1 MPTAKAGPEGGF
13 DVASGDSVTLGV
25 DGAENGFDDPWGD
38 NVEYE
43 WTPPAGT
50 TVTYTE
56 GTTATSRRPVFT
68 APMADG
74 TLIFTLT
81 VTGNG
86 GSFAATSTVDVRV
99 VAAVIMPPMPES
111 ASVNGATLTLT
122 YGEDLQATTWTSTP
136 GSSPVYL
143 AVLSEPGER
152 RNIETAPGT
161 MAQASGRTVT
171 VTLDRRAGYNQEVTL
186 SYFPDNAEA
195 ASRVRDLGGNEADG
209 FAGLEV
215 RNDTPQGPHV
225 EGAAFAEAAK
235 TYAIGDTIEVDVTF
249 SESVRVSAA
258 PTIGLAIGSATRKAV
273 WKAGQAAGTVH
284 RFAYTV
290 AQGDLDTDGMAI
302 RRNTLALGGGTI
314 ATVAKSG
321 TVDLRHDS
329 LPRHRDRTVDGVR
342 PAVKAGAD
350 GAVALGPEL
359 VLTWTEELDPASV
372 PAGSGGFTVK
382 IGGTV
387 EPAVRSVAI
396 DGATVTLKLARGI
409 RANTTGVT
417 VDYAPQS
424 ATPIK
429 DRAGNA
435 AVAFTGRAVTA
446 RSADNNEATGTV
458 TVSGLATVGQRLTA
472 TVSDIADPDGPPS
485 TGYTVTWLRIDGSSE
500 TTIRTSTLATGV
512 ASNFYTLAALDAG
525 KRIKVKVA
533 FEDYIGNPEEF
544 ESAAFPGFG
553 RIMWPAESACAMPS
567 LEGRELVWT
576 GQVGVGTSTVG
587 GSDFSHGFGALNT
600 GSTLSDK
607 TFAIGGTDYT
617 IDYLGVGAPGAR
629 HRRSPVLQHHH
640 GPADVGDK
648 RRAAPCLRRHV
659 PLRGWPR
666 LRHQPGCELH
676 RRHLLHLQLVLLRP
690 RLVGACDPAGVS
702 EQGRHAGAGADGH
715 RGGWR
720 DAHHDL
726 RREAEADG
734 SGAYGRRNNIPL
746 HSGRLWQQ
754 PVHAL
759 RRPRRGGAE
768 RQPGHHDPGPVRRG
782 RADDRACLFRRTTP
796 PPPARPRTSPAT
808 PPPGFKRSEPAGN
821 RPERHARGPR
831 GKERGLRRR
840 RADLRHRRR
849 HRRGRHLQR
858 VRDRDRDLDREAP
871 HCAGAAR
878 RPSGRSGRP
887 AKAPAPCTASN
898 TPSPR
903 TIWTPTAWR

>member
-1 MPTAKAGPEGGF
+1 MAR
-13 DVASGDSVTLGV
+13 SG
-25 DGAENGFDDPWGD
+25 N
-38 NVEYE
+38 
-43 WTPPAGT
+43 
-50 TVTYTE
+50 
-56 GTTATSRRPVFT
+56 
-68 APMADG
+68 
-74 TLIFTLT
+74 
-81 VTGNG
+81 
-86 GSFAATSTVDVRV
+86 FAATSTVDVRV
-99 VAAVIMPPMPES
+99 VAAVTMPPMPES
-111 ASVNGATLTLT
+111 AIVNGATLTLT

-186 SYFPDNAEA
+186 SYFPDNAAA

-249 SESVRVSAA
+249 SESVRVRAA

-273 WKAGQAAGTVH
+273 WKADQAPGTVH

-290 AQGDLDTDGMAI
+290 AQGDLDTDGITI

-350 GAVALGPEL
+350 GAVARGPEL

-372 PAGSGGFTVK
+372 PAGSGGFTIK

-396 DGATVTLKLARGI
+396 DGATVRLMLARGI

-417 VDYAPQS
+417 VDYTPQS

-435 AVAFTGRAVTA
+435 AVAFTGQAVTA

-458 TVSGLATVGQRLTA
+458 TVSGSATVGQRLTA

-500 TTIRTSTLATGV
+500 TTIATSTLATGV
-512 ASNFYTLAALDAG
+512 ASNSYTLAALDAG

-533 FEDYIGNPEEF
+533 FEDYIGNAEEF

-553 RIMWPAESACAMPS
+553 RIMWSAESACAMPS
-567 LEGRELVWT
+567 LAGRELVWT

-607 TFAIGGTDYT
+607 TFSFGGTDYT
-617 IDYLGVGAPGAR
+617 IDQLIVGAPGASIAGNLYFSTATDLPTSATSGVQLHVCGDTFHFGDGPDSGNNPDASYHASLYTYSWSSSGLDWSGHATR
-629 HRRSPVLQHHH
+629 RVYLSKGDTQAPVLTDIVVDGATLTMIYDEELKRTDPVPTAGNNPYASASAAAARSRSP
-640 GPADVGDK
+640 AS
-648 RRAAPCLRRHV
+648 AP
-659 PLRGWPR
+659 GW
-666 LRHQPGCELH
+666 
-676 RRHLLHLQLVLLRP
+676 
-690 RLVGACDPAGVS
+690 
-702 EQGRHAGAGADGH
+702 GR
-715 RGGWR
+715 
-720 DAHHDL
+720 
-726 RREAEADG
+726 
-734 SGAYGRRNNIPL
+734 
-746 HSGRLWQQ
+746 
-754 PVHAL
+754 
-759 RRPRRGGAE
+759 
-768 RQPGHHDPGPVRRG
+768 
-782 RADDRACLFRRTTP
+782 
-796 PPPARPRTSPAT
+796 
-808 PPPGFKRSEPAGN
+808 
-821 RPERHARGPR
+821 
-831 GKERGLRRR
+831 
-840 RADLRHRRR
+840 
-849 HRRGRHLQR
+849 
-858 VRDRDRDLDREAP
+858 
-871 HCAGAAR
+871 
-878 RPSGRSGRP
+878 
-887 AKAPAPCTASN
+887 
-898 TPSPR
+898 
-903 TIWTPTAWR
+903 TPTRSP

>member
-1 MPTAKAGPEGGF
+1 
-13 DVASGDSVTLGV
+13 
-25 DGAENGFDDPWGD
+25 
-38 NVEYE
+38 
-43 WTPPAGT
+43 
-50 TVTYTE
+50 
-56 GTTATSRRPVFT
+56 
-68 APMADG
+68 
-74 TLIFTLT
+74 
-81 VTGNG
+81 
-86 GSFAATSTVDVRV
+86 
-99 VAAVIMPPMPES
+99 MPPMPES
-111 ASVNGATLTLT
+111 AIVNGATLTLT

-171 VTLDRRAGYNQEVTL
+171 VTLDRRAEYNQEVTL

-195 ASRVRDLGGNEADG
+195 LSRVRDLGGNEAEG

-249 SESVRVSAA
+249 SESVRVRAA

-273 WKAGQAAGTVH
+273 WKADQAPGTVH

-290 AQGDLDTDGMAI
+290 AQGDLDTDGITI

-342 PAVKAGAD
+342 PAVKAGAE
-350 GAVALGPEL
+350 GADARGPEL

-372 PAGSGGFTVK
+372 PAGSGGFTIK

-396 DGATVTLKLARGI
+396 DGATVRLALVRGI
-409 RANTTGVT
+409 RAGTTGVT
-417 VDYAPQS
+417 VDYTPQS

-458 TVSGLATVGQRLTA
+458 TVSGSATVGQRLTA

-485 TGYTVTWLRIDGSSE
+485 TAYTVTWLRIDGSSE
-500 TTIRTSTLATGV
+500 TTIATSTLATGV
-512 ASNFYTLAALDAG
+512 ASNSYTLAALDAG

-533 FEDYIGNPEEF
+533 FEDYLGNAEEL

-553 RIMWPAESACAMPS
+553 RIMWSAESACAMPS

-576 GQVGVGTSTVG
+576 GQVGVGTNTVG
-587 GSDFSHGFGALNT
+587 GVDFSHGFGPDNT

-607 TFAIGGTDYT
+607 TFSFGGTGYT
-617 IDYLGVGAPGAR
+617 IDFLAVGAPGSGPRPGALEFSVTAHLPTASTSGLQLHVCGDTFHFGDGPDSGNNPDTSYVGNLHTYR
-629 HRRSPVLQHHH
+629 WSSSGLDWSGHATRRMYLSKGDTRAPVLTDIVVDGATLTMIYDEKLNRTDPVREGGGTPPYTVAVAGNSPFTLSGKCAALDHPFPTLGALASSSSPPRQQSFMRKATSP
-640 GPADVGDK
+640 PASAS
-648 RRAAPCLRRHV
+648 RTV
-659 PLRGWPR
+659 PSSQEIR
-666 LRHQPGCELH
+666 LR
-676 RRHLLHLQLVLLRP
+676 
-690 RLVGACDPAGVS
+690 
-702 EQGRHAGAGADGH
+702 
-715 RGGWR
+715 
-720 DAHHDL
+720 
-726 RREAEADG
+726 
-734 SGAYGRRNNIPL
+734 NIPVK
-746 HSGRLWQQ
+746 S
-754 PVHAL
+754 
-759 RRPRRGGAE
+759 RG
-768 RQPGHHDPGPVRRG
+768 DP
-782 RADDRACLFRRTTP
+782 
-796 PPPARPRTSPAT
+796 TS
-808 PPPGFKRSEPAGN
+808 
-821 RPERHARGPR
+821 
-831 GKERGLRRR
+831 
-840 RADLRHRRR
+840 
-849 HRRGRHLQR
+849 
-858 VRDRDRDLDREAP
+858 
-871 HCAGAAR
+871 
-878 RPSGRSGRP
+878 
-887 AKAPAPCTASN
+887 
-898 TPSPR
+898 
-903 TIWTPTAWR
+903 

>member
-1 MPTAKAGPEGGF
+1 MILNLSDNDLASLPPRIFEKLTGLTELYLSVNPGSARFVPTAKAGPEGGF

-50 TVTYTE
+50 TVTYTD
-56 GTTATSRRPVFT
+56 GTTANSPRPTFT
-68 APMADG
+68 APTG
-74 TLIFTLT
+74 GRTLTFTLT
-81 VTGNG
+81 VTGA
-86 GSFAATSTVDVRV
+86 GSFAATSSVDVRV
-99 VAAVIMPPMPES
+99 AAVTMPPMPES
-111 ASVNGATLTLT
+111 AIVNGATLTLT

-171 VTLDRRAGYNQEVTL
+171 VTLDRRAEYNQEVTL
-186 SYFPDNAEA
+186 SYFPDNAAA

-235 TYAIGDTIEVDVTF
+235 KYAIGDTIEVDVTF

-273 WKAGQAAGTVH
+273 WKAGQAPGTVH

-290 AQGDLDTDGMAI
+290 AQGDLDTDGITI

-350 GAVALGPEL
+350 GAVARGPEL

-372 PAGSGGFTVK
+372 PAGSGGFTIK

-396 DGATVTLKLARGI
+396 DGATVRLALVRGI

-417 VDYAPQS
+417 VDYTPQS

-435 AVAFTGRAVTA
+435 AVAFTGQAVTA

-458 TVSGLATVGQRLTA
+458 TVSGSATVGQRLTA

-500 TTIRTSTLATGV
+500 TTIATSTLATGV
-512 ASNFYTLAALDAG
+512 ASNSYTLAALDAG

-533 FEDYIGNPEEF
+533 FEDYLGNAEEL

-553 RIMWPAESACAMPS
+553 RIMWSAESACAMPS

-587 GSDFSHGFGALNT
+587 GSDFSHGFGPLNT

-607 TFAIGGTDYT
+607 TFSFGGTDYT
-617 IDYLGVGAPGAR
+617 IDFLIVGAPGSTIAGTCSSASPPRTCRRRRQAACSSMSAATRSTSGTAPTPAPAR
-629 HRRSPVLQHHH
+629 M
-640 GPADVGDK
+640 
-648 RRAAPCLRRHV
+648 
-659 PLRGWPR
+659 
-666 LRHQPGCELH
+666 
-676 RRHLLHLQLVLLRP
+676 RP
-690 RLVGACDPAGVS
+690 TSQEPSTPTAG
-702 EQGRHAGAGADGH
+702 
-715 RGGWR
+715 
-720 DAHHDL
+720 
-726 RREAEADG
+726 
-734 SGAYGRRNNIPL
+734 
-746 HSGRLWQQ
+746 
-754 PVHAL
+754 
-759 RRPRRGGAE
+759 
-768 RQPGHHDPGPVRRG
+768 
-782 RADDRACLFRRTTP
+782 
-796 PPPARPRTSPAT
+796 PPPASTGRGMRP
-808 PPPGFKRSEPAGN
+808 GG
-821 RPERHARGPR
+821 
-831 GKERGLRRR
+831 
-840 RADLRHRRR
+840 
-849 HRRGRHLQR
+849 
-858 VRDRDRDLDREAP
+858 
-871 HCAGAAR
+871 C
-878 RPSGRSGRP
+878 
-887 AKAPAPCTASN
+887 
-898 TPSPR
+898 
-903 TIWTPTAWR
+903 I

>member
-1 MPTAKAGPEGGF
+1 MTGLKAGDFAGLTGITQVSILTNNRLRDIPAGVFDPLTALTTLRPERQRHCGGRRPDAPASGAVRPADRADGARPAQQRPLVAAAADLREADESHELSLNGNPGSARFVPIAKAGPEGGL

-74 TLIFTLT
+74 TLTFTLT
-81 VTGNG
+81 VTGKG
-86 GSFAATSTVDVRV
+86 GSFAATSSVDVR

-111 ASVNGATLTLT
+111 AIVNGATLTLT

-186 SYFPDNAEA
+186 SYFPDNAAA

-249 SESVRVSAA
+249 SESVRVRAA

-290 AQGDLDTDGMAI
+290 AQGDLDTDGITI

-342 PAVKAGAD
+342 PAVKAGAE
-350 GAVALGPEL
+350 GAVTLGPEL

-372 PAGSGGFTVK
+372 PAGSGGFTIK

-396 DGATVTLKLARGI
+396 DGATVRLMLARGI

-417 VDYAPQS
+417 VDYTPQS

-435 AVAFTGRAVTA
+435 AVAFTGQAVTA

-458 TVSGLATVGQRLTA
+458 TVSGSATVGQRLTA

-485 TGYTVTWLRIDGSSE
+485 T
-500 TTIRTSTLATGV
+500 ATP
-512 ASNFYTLAALDAG
+512 S
-525 KRIKVKVA
+525 
-533 FEDYIGNPEEF
+533 
-544 ESAAFPGFG
+544 PGF
-553 RIMWPAESACAMPS
+553 A
-567 LEGRELVWT
+567 
-576 GQVGVGTSTVG
+576 ST
-587 GSDFSHGFGALNT
+587 
-600 GSTLSDK
+600 
-607 TFAIGGTDYT
+607 
-617 IDYLGVGAPGAR
+617 
-629 HRRSPVLQHHH
+629 
-640 GPADVGDK
+640 
-648 RRAAPCLRRHV
+648 
-659 PLRGWPR
+659 
-666 LRHQPGCELH
+666 
-676 RRHLLHLQLVLLRP
+676 
-690 RLVGACDPAGVS
+690 
-702 EQGRHAGAGADGH
+702 
-715 RGGWR
+715 
-720 DAHHDL
+720 
-726 RREAEADG
+726 
-734 SGAYGRRNNIPL
+734 
-746 HSGRLWQQ
+746 
-754 PVHAL
+754 
-759 RRPRRGGAE
+759 
-768 RQPGHHDPGPVRRG
+768 
-782 RADDRACLFRRTTP
+782 
-796 PPPARPRTSPAT
+796 
-808 PPPGFKRSEPAGN
+808 
-821 RPERHARGPR
+821 
-831 GKERGLRRR
+831 
-840 RADLRHRRR
+840 
-849 HRRGRHLQR
+849 
-858 VRDRDRDLDREAP
+858 
-871 HCAGAAR
+871 GAAR
-878 RPSGRSGRP
+878 PPSRRARSRR
-887 AKAPAPCTASN
+887 AS
-898 TPSPR
+898 R
-903 TIWTPTAWR
+903 ATPTRSPPSTPASASR

>member
-1 MPTAKAGPEGGF
+1 MPTAKAGPEGGI
-13 DVASGDSVTLGV
+13 DVALGDSVTLGV

-50 TVTYTE
+50 TVTYTD
-56 GTTATSRRPVFT
+56 GTTANSPRPSFT
-68 APMADG
+68 APTADG

-81 VTGNG
+81 VTGKG
-86 GSFAATSTVDVRV
+86 GSFAATSSVDVRV
-99 VAAVIMPPMPES
+99 GAVTMPPMPVS
-111 ASVNGATLTLT
+111 AVVNGATLTLT

-171 VTLDRRAGYNQEVTL
+171 VTLDRRAEYNQEVTL
-186 SYFPDNAEA
+186 SYFPDNAAA

-290 AQGDLDTDGMAI
+290 AQGDLDTDGIAI
-302 RRNTLALGGGTI
+302 RRNTLALGDGTI

-350 GAVALGPEL
+350 GAVARGPEL

-372 PAGSGGFTVK
+372 PAGSGGFTIK

-396 DGATVTLKLARGI
+396 DGATMTLKLARGI

-435 AVAFTGRAVTA
+435 AVAFTGQAVTA
-446 RSADNNEATGTV
+446 RSADNNETTGTV
-458 TVSGLATVGQRLTA
+458 TVSGSATVGQRLTA

-485 TGYTVTWLRIDGSSE
+485 TDYTVTWLRIDGSSE
-500 TTIRTSTLATGV
+500 TTIATSTLATGV
-512 ASNFYTLAALDAG
+512 ASNSYTLAALDAG

-533 FEDYIGNPEEF
+533 FEDYLGNAEEL

-567 LEGRELVWT
+567 LAGRELVWT
-576 GQVGVGTSTVG
+576 GQVGVGTSHPGRQSTSV
-587 GSDFSHGFGALNT
+587 T
-600 GSTLSDK
+600 GS
-607 TFAIGGTDYT
+607 
-617 IDYLGVGAPGAR
+617 
-629 HRRSPVLQHHH
+629 
-640 GPADVGDK
+640 GP
-648 RRAAPCLRRHV
+648 
-659 PLRGWPR
+659 
-666 LRHQPGCELH
+666 
-676 RRHLLHLQLVLLRP
+676 
-690 RLVGACDPAGVS
+690 
-702 EQGRHAGAGADGH
+702 
-715 RGGWR
+715 
-720 DAHHDL
+720 
-726 RREAEADG
+726 
-734 SGAYGRRNNIPL
+734 
-746 HSGRLWQQ
+746 
-754 PVHAL
+754 
-759 RRPRRGGAE
+759 
-768 RQPGHHDPGPVRRG
+768 
-782 RADDRACLFRRTTP
+782 
-796 PPPARPRTSPAT
+796 
-808 PPPGFKRSEPAGN
+808 
-821 RPERHARGPR
+821 
-831 GKERGLRRR
+831 
-840 RADLRHRRR
+840 
-849 HRRGRHLQR
+849 
-858 VRDRDRDLDREAP
+858 
-871 HCAGAAR
+871 
-878 RPSGRSGRP
+878 
-887 AKAPAPCTASN
+887 
-898 TPSPR
+898 
-903 TIWTPTAWR
+903 

>member
-1 MPTAKAGPEGGF
+1 MPIAKAGPEGGF

-43 WTPPAGT
+43 WTPPTGT
-50 TVTYTE
+50 TVTYTD
-56 GTTATSRRPVFT
+56 GTTANSPRPSFT
-68 APMADG
+68 APTADG
-74 TLIFTLT
+74 TLTFTLT

-143 AVLSEPGER
+143 AVLSEPGVR

-171 VTLDRRAGYNQEVTL
+171 VTLDRRAEYNQEVTL
-186 SYFPDNAEA
+186 SYFPDNAA
-195 ASRVRDLGGNEADG
+195 ASSRVRDLGGNLADG

-290 AQGDLDTDGMAI
+290 AQGDLDTDGIVI

-342 PAVKAGAD
+342 PAVKAGAE
-350 GAVALGPEL
+350 GADARGPEL

-372 PAGSGGFTVK
+372 PAGSGGFTIK

-396 DGATVTLKLARGI
+396 DGATVRLALVRGI
-409 RANTTGVT
+409 RAGTTGVT
-417 VDYAPQS
+417 VDYTPQS

-458 TVSGLATVGQRLTA
+458 TVSGSATVGQRLTA
-472 TVSDIADPDGPPS
+472 TVSDVADPDGPPS

-500 TTIRTSTLATGV
+500 TTIATSTLATGV
-512 ASNFYTLAALDAG
+512 ASNSYTLAALDAG

-533 FEDYIGNPEEF
+533 FEDYIGNAEEL

-576 GQVGVGTSTVG
+576 GQVGVGTATQG
-587 GSDFSHGFGALNT
+587 GNDTSHGFGSANT
-600 GSTLSDK
+600 GSTLSDE
-607 TFAIGGTDYT
+607 TLAIGGTDYT
-617 IDYLGVGAPGAR
+617 ID
-629 HRRSPVLQHHH
+629 
-640 GPADVGDK
+640 
-648 RRAAPCLRRHV
+648 
-659 PLRGWPR
+659 
-666 LRHQPGCELH
+666 
-676 RRHLLHLQLVLLRP
+676 LLR
-690 RLVGACDPAGVS
+690 VGGPGTF
-702 EQGRHAGAGADGH
+702 
-715 RGGWR
+715 GGWR
-720 DAHHDL
+720 
-726 RREAEADG
+726 
-734 SGAYGRRNNIPL
+734 
-746 HSGRLWQQ
+746 
-754 PVHAL
+754 
-759 RRPRRGGAE
+759 
-768 RQPGHHDPGPVRRG
+768 
-782 RADDRACLFRRTTP
+782 
-796 PPPARPRTSPAT
+796 
-808 PPPGFKRSEPAGN
+808 
-821 RPERHARGPR
+821 
-831 GKERGLRRR
+831 
-840 RADLRHRRR
+840 
-849 HRRGRHLQR
+849 
-858 VRDRDRDLDREAP
+858 
-871 HCAGAAR
+871 
-878 RPSGRSGRP
+878 
-887 AKAPAPCTASN
+887 AS
-898 TPSPR
+898 
-903 TIWTPTAWR
+903 I